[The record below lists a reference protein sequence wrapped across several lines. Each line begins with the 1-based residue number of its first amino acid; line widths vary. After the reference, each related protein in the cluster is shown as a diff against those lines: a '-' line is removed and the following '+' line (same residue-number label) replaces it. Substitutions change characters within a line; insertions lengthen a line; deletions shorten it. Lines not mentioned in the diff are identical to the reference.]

1 MLYVVR
7 SILAHADGM
16 FQAEC
21 ICNPMLCFLSP
32 FLCILCFL
40 KLFAETEKGVNTLY
54 PKEIISFNY
63 SNKDLK
69 GYF

>member
-1 MLYVVR
+1 MLYVLR

-16 FQAEC
+16 FQVER
-21 ICNPMLCFLSP
+21 ICNPMQCFLLP
-32 FLCILCFL
+32 FLCILSLL
-40 KLFAETEKGVNTLY
+40 KLFAETEKGLNTLY